1 MDNKKS
7 VTVFVGLLLFLLVGG
22 TLGYSLILE
31 VPFVDALYRLAENTR
46 DFSHEC
52 SRLRARGAF

>member
-7 VTVFVGLLLFLLVGG
+7 VTVLVGLLLFLLVGG

-31 VPFVDALYRLAENTR
+31 VPFI
-46 DFSHEC
+46 
-52 SRLRARGAF
+52 